1 MFSLILQRLFT
12 AIPVLLAVV
21 TLTFVMVHSAPGG
34 PFDEDKA
41 VSPEVM
47 EKLNERYNLNA
58 PLFEQY
64 TDYLGGVLVG
74 DFGPSFRYPSRTVS
88 ELIYTGL
95 PITFELAVY
104 SILFALVLGIGTGI
118 ISALKKN
125 TYLDYI
131 PMTTAMMGICVPSII
146 LGPLLTLIFGIW
158 LEVLPVSGWGDL
170 AGDKI
175 LPVVT
180 LGTAYAAYCARLTRG
195 GMLEVLNQDFIR
207 TARAKGLTE
216 TRVVLVHALKG
227 GLTPVI
233 AFLGP
238 AMAGL
243 LAGSFVVET
252 IFQIPGLGRFYV
264 EAAFNRDYT
273 MILGTTI
280 FFSTLIIFFNLLSD
294 IAVLLMNPRARSE
307 A

>member
-1 MFSLILQRLFT
+1 
-12 AIPVLLAVV
+12 
-21 TLTFVMVHSAPGG
+21 MVHAAPGG

-58 PLFEQY
+58 PLIEQY

-88 ELIYTGL
+88 ELIFTGL
-95 PITFELAVY
+95 PITFELAIY
-104 SILFALVLGIGTGI
+104 SIIFALLIGIGTGI

-125 TYLDYI
+125 TFLDYI
-131 PMTTAMMGICVPSII
+131 PMTSAMVGICVPSII

-158 LEVLPVSGWGDL
+158 LEILPVSGWGDL
-170 AGDKI
+170 SGDKI
-175 LPVVT
+175 LPTIT

-207 TARAKGLTE
+207 TARAKGLSE

-252 IFQIPGLGRFYV
+252 IFGIPGLGRFYV
-264 EAAFNRDYT
+264 EAAINS
-273 MILGTTI
+273 G
-280 FFSTLIIFFNLLSD
+280 LSF
-294 IAVLLMNPRARSE
+294 AA
-307 A
+307 

>member
-1 MFSLILQRLFT
+1 
-12 AIPVLLAVV
+12 
-21 TLTFVMVHSAPGG
+21 MVHAAPGG

-58 PLFEQY
+58 PLIEQY

-88 ELIYTGL
+88 ELIFTGL
-95 PITFELAVY
+95 PITFELAIY
-104 SILFALVLGIGTGI
+104 SIIFALLIGIGTGI

-125 TYLDYI
+125 TFLDYI
-131 PMTTAMMGICVPSII
+131 PMTSAMVGICVPSII

-158 LEVLPVSGWGDL
+158 LEILPVSGWGDL
-170 AGDKI
+170 SGDKI
-175 LPVVT
+175 LPTIT

-216 TRVVLVHALKG
+216 RMVVIKHAMQG
-227 GLTPVI
+227 GLIPVVS
-233 AFLGP
+233 FLGP
-238 AMAGL
+238 AIAGL

-280 FFSTLIIFFNLLSD
+280 FFSAMIVFFNLLSD
-294 IAVLLMNPRARSE
+294 LAALWLNPRSRDAS
-307 A
+307 

>member
-1 MFSLILQRLFT
+1 
-12 AIPVLLAVV
+12 
-21 TLTFVMVHSAPGG
+21 
-34 PFDEDKA
+34 
-41 VSPEVM
+41 M

-252 IFQIPGLGRFYV
+252 IFGIPGLGRFYV

-273 MILGTTI
+273 MILGSSI
-280 FFSTLIIFFNLLSD
+280 FFSVLIIGLNLVSD
-294 IAVLLMNPRARSE
+294 LMAAAINPKLR
-307 A
+307 